1 MKKLNVVI
9 WNEFRH
15 EKTKEK
21 AKAIY
26 PDGLHA
32 TIKRYLDKNE
42 DMEISLAALDDPD
55 QGLPDERLEEIDVLV
70 WWGHTAHTEV
80 DPVLVKKIRDR
91 VWEGKMGFL
100 ALHSSHM
107 ALPFCAIVGTEGVLS
122 CGRNQKEILW
132 TLMPSHEIAA
142 GIPDHFLLESEEL
155 YAEPFYIPEPDELVF
170 GAWFEDGHIL
180 RAGACFRRGAG
191 KVFYF
196 QPGHETCRS
205 FHNPYVLRI
214 IENAIRWAKPVEQGA
229 PANKACVWM
238 DHPIIKEFPPDL

>member
-15 EKTKEK
+15 EKTREK

-26 PDGLHA
+26 PNGLHA
-32 TIKRYLDKNE
+32 TIKQYLDCNE
-42 DMEISLAALDDPD
+42 DMEITLAALDDPD
-55 QGLPDERLEEIDVLV
+55 QGLPAERLEKTDVLV
-70 WWGHTAHTEV
+70 WWGHMAHEEV
-80 DPVLVKKIRDR
+80 RPELVKRIRDR
-91 VWEGKMGFL
+91 VWAGKMGFI

-107 ALPFCAIVGTEGVLS
+107 SLPFCAIVGTEGVLT
-122 CGRNQKEILW
+122 CGRGQKEILW

-142 GIPDHFLLESEEL
+142 GVPEHVLINCEEL

-170 GAWFEDGHIL
+170 GAWFEDGYIL

-205 FHNPYVLRI
+205 YHNPHILRI
-214 IENAIRWAKPVEQGA
+214 IENAIRWVRPTEQVSDVA
-229 PANKACVWM
+229 TACTWSERSIV
-238 DHPIIKEFPPDL
+238 DEFQDL